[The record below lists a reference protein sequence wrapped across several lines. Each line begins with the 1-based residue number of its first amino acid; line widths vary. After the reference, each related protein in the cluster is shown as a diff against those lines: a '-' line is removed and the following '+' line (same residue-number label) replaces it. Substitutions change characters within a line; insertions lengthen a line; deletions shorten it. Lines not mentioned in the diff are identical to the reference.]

1 MFGSNSFRRLAL
13 VSVSLGSLTLGSV
26 GCSSPPSR
34 SPREVRSTQQLAD
47 ALVVPADLGGTW
59 KLNAGP
65 EGADLSTTGVI
76 DDSNRD
82 KLPQMQLCDTAS
94 QASIDA
100 MNRIGW
106 QAFRQIDQAVEN
118 PIKPP
123 NDREG
128 HMIFVQE
135 WLTSAK
141 ADSLKPIFDDVSTA
155 FTDCLGDVP
164 AGEEGPG
171 TITEV
176 AIKPIGDQR
185 VAALARIGEAGGV
198 GTWNIY
204 SVFIRA
210 GTVLMG
216 LTAVDI
222 VMGDLQPEMTLEVLD
237 HILSTALSKV

>member
-1 MFGSNSFRRLAL
+1 MVGRRF
-13 VSVSLGSLTLGSV
+13 SVSILASSVLVVAV
-26 GCSSPPSR
+26 GCSSPSSR

-47 ALVVPADLGGTW
+47 ALVVPADLDGKW
-59 KLNAGP
+59 KLNTGP

-82 KLPQMQLCDTAS
+82 KLPHMELCDTAS

-100 MNRIGW
+100 MNRIEW
-106 QAFRQIDQAVEN
+106 QAFRQIDQTVEN

-135 WLTSAK
+135 WLASAN
-141 ADSLKPIFDDVSTA
+141 ANSLETIFGKVSTA

-185 VAALARIGEAGGV
+185 VAALARFGEAGGI
-198 GTWNIY
+198 GTWNVY